1 MKLHFLSGLPR
12 SGSTLLTSLLY
23 QNPLIHTEGVS
34 GLCDLMWSA
43 AQSVKRNQQ
52 WNGNPRNV
60 EQLVRDIPSLY
71 YKDVQRPVVI
81 DKCRAWNLP
90 GNIEMI
96 KEFVTPKPKIICCV
110 RNVADVEKSFVSLF
124 ARNGRADFYESPMFS
139 ELEMSLA
146 GVKFALDDIETD
158 KYLFVEYENIVND
171 TNSVLQEIYEFLN
184 MEPFQ
189 HDLGNIVDMNP
200 ENDSVYGLEGMHVV
214 RSIPC
219 PTPAG

>member
-1 MKLHFLSGLPR
+1 
-12 SGSTLLTSLLY
+12 
-23 QNPLIHTEGVS
+23 
-34 GLCDLMWSA
+34 MWSA

-71 YKDVQRPVVI
+71 YKDVERPVVI

-146 GVKFALDDIETD
+146 GVKFALDDTEVD

-171 TNSVLQEIYEFLN
+171 TNSVLQEIYEFLD

>member
-1 MKLHFLSGLPR
+1 
-12 SGSTLLTSLLY
+12 
-23 QNPLIHTEGVS
+23 
-34 GLCDLMWSA
+34 MWSA
-43 AQSVKRNQQ
+43 AQSVKRNQH
-52 WNGNPRNV
+52 WNGNPRDV
-60 EQLVRDIPSLY
+60 EQIVRDIPSLY

-90 GNIEMI
+90 GNIEII

-124 ARNGRADFYESPMFS
+124 AKNNRTDFYESPMFS

-146 GVKFALDDIETD
+146 GVKFALDDVDND

-171 TNSVLQEIYEFLN
+171 TGFVLREIYEFLE

-200 ENDSVYGLEGMHVV
+200 ENDSVYGLEGMHAV

-219 PTPAG
+219 PTPAI